1 MNAAMLEYLY
11 IWLAFVVRSP
21 YEQGVTMANS
31 NQCAY
36 LLCSYYLSCKTSDD
50 FQEFTTA
57 CARNDLPVT
66 TWRKKRKKI
75 YKFLCNKYSYKNG
88 SKNGEDI
95 TFKTRF
101 SVDNFKMMAEED
113 RARHTLTNCRAC
125 PIGDDQQMY
134 LLLRCN
140 KIVERGHQEPV
151 QQQERP
157 PVGERQ
163 APVGGVQP
171 EPGLFTERFKEL
183 LSTTPN
189 MAIGASCKDIGRSI
203 EKTFNEHTKNY
214 EHSTKLHDTLQ
225 PKKANHPDQVTK
237 KAKDAIIAEALAS
250 VKHQAAENDFYSLYT
265 GDQSER
271 GYERARLIAQR
282 DTTNRPSRPRSST
295 GRLESYQYDE
305 EALRTVL
312 VDNQDDLESLNWSL
326 TSRNV
331 QLKNA
336 SGQWPKNGGQ
346 VCCYAFFTENLKT
359 C

>member
-140 KIVERGHQEPV
+140 KIVERGHQEPA
-151 QQQERP
+151 QQQPHQPDRVPAAVPQQQVPDLQERP
-157 PVGERQ
+157 PV
-163 APVGGVQP
+163 
-171 EPGLFTERFKEL
+171 
-183 LSTTPN
+183 
-189 MAIGASCKDIGRSI
+189 
-203 EKTFNEHTKNY
+203 
-214 EHSTKLHDTLQ
+214 
-225 PKKANHPDQVTK
+225 
-237 KAKDAIIAEALAS
+237 
-250 VKHQAAENDFYSLYT
+250 
-265 GDQSER
+265 SER
-271 GYERARLIAQR
+271 
-282 DTTNRPSRPRSST
+282 
-295 GRLESYQYDE
+295 
-305 EALRTVL
+305 
-312 VDNQDDLESLNWSL
+312 
-326 TSRNV
+326 
-331 QLKNA
+331 
-336 SGQWPKNGGQ
+336 
-346 VCCYAFFTENLKT
+346 
-359 C
+359 

>member
-282 DTTNRPSRPRSST
+282 DTNRPWRPRSST
-295 GRLESYQYDE
+295 GRLESYHYDE

-312 VDNQDDLESLNWSL
+312 VDNQDDLEILNWSL

-346 VCCYAFFTENLKT
+346 VCCYASFTETLKT